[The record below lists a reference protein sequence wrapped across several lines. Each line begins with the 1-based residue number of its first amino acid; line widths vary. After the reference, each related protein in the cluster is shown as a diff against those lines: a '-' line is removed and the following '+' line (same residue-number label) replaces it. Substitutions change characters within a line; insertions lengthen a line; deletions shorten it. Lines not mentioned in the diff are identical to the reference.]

1 MLKVIKKN
9 IPVIIFILMFSI
21 GMLIMLYPVIS
32 SHINSVSYNDIIKEY
47 TNITNEYSNVE
58 NEQLI
63 SLADNYNKQLDSYS
77 IMDVFS
83 DPNREVS
90 EEYINTL
97 NIDGKG
103 LMGYIY
109 IPKIDVRIPI
119 YHGTSSEVLEKG
131 VGHLEGSSFP
141 IGGINT
147 HAILSAHRGLPSAK
161 LFTDLDQLQIGD
173 EFYIYILDKTLA
185 YEVDQILVVE
195 PSETEALQL
204 QEGKDYITLVTC
216 TPYAINTHRLLVRG
230 TQVEY
235 IEKIVQ
241 EAKVEKKTSN
251 SDKILYIGIIIAVLL
266 LIFAIIQIRKINKKE
281 KLRKIQKARYYNMAD
296 EFEKKKINCKIKKA
310 KKKQTKIEGNKLKRR
325 KNEKY

>member
-1 MLKVIKKN
+1 
-9 IPVIIFILMFSI
+9 
-21 GMLIMLYPVIS
+21 MLYPVIS
-32 SHINSVSYNDIIKEY
+32 SHINSVNYNDIIDDY
-47 TNITNEYSNVE
+47 ALATNNYSEDKNIE
-58 NEQLI
+58 LFEKAN
-63 SLADNYNKQLDSYS
+63 NYNQQLDSYS
-77 IMDVFS
+77 VIDIFS
-83 DPNREVS
+83 DPNRKVS
-90 EEYINTL
+90 EEYLNIL

-141 IGGINT
+141 IGGIST

-173 EFYIYILDKTLA
+173 EFYIYILDRTLA

-204 QEGKDYITLVTC
+204 QEGKDYVTLVTC

-230 TQVEY
+230 IQVEY
-235 IEKIVQ
+235 IEEVVQ
-241 EAKVEKKTSN
+241 ETKVEKKVSS
-251 SDKILYIGIIIAVLL
+251 SDKILYIGLVIAVLL
-266 LIFAIIQIRKINKKE
+266 LIFAIIQIKAANKKQKNR
-281 KLRKIQKARYYNMAD
+281 KLQRARYYNMAED
-296 EFEKKKINCKIKKA
+296 DFHK
-310 KKKQTKIEGNKLKRR
+310 NKR
-325 KNEKY
+325 KNKNSKKRYRK

>member
-1 MLKVIKKN
+1 
-9 IPVIIFILMFSI
+9 
-21 GMLIMLYPVIS
+21 MLYPVIS
-32 SHINSVSYNDIIKEY
+32 SYVNSVNYNDIIDEY
-47 TNITNEYSNVE
+47 ALATNDYSEDKNIE
-58 NEQLI
+58 LFEKAN
-63 SLADNYNKQLDSYS
+63 NYNQQLDSYS
-77 IMDVFS
+77 IIDIFS
-83 DPNREVS
+83 DPNRKVS
-90 EEYINTL
+90 EEYLNTL

-141 IGGINT
+141 IGGIST

-173 EFYIYILDKTLA
+173 EFYIYILDRTLA

-204 QEGKDYITLVTC
+204 QEGKDYVTLVTC

-235 IEKIVQ
+235 IEEVVQ
-241 EAKVEKKTSN
+241 ETKVEKKASS
-251 SDKILYIGIIIAVLL
+251 SDKILYIGLVIAVLL
-266 LIFAIIQIRKINKKE
+266 LIFAIIQIKAANKKQKNR
-281 KLRKIQKARYYNMAD
+281 KLQRARYYNMAED
-296 EFEKKKINCKIKKA
+296 DFHKNKKKNVKQKEKFIILENNNSKKR
-310 KKKQTKIEGNKLKRR
+310 NR
-325 KNEKY
+325 K

>member
-1 MLKVIKKN
+1 
-9 IPVIIFILMFSI
+9 
-21 GMLIMLYPVIS
+21 MLYPVIS
-32 SHINSVSYNDIIKEY
+32 SHINSVNYNDIIDDY
-47 TNITNEYSNVE
+47 ALATNNYSEDKNIE
-58 NEQLI
+58 LFEKAN
-63 SLADNYNKQLDSYS
+63 NYNQQLDSYS
-77 IMDVFS
+77 VIDIFS
-83 DPNREVS
+83 DPNRKVS
-90 EEYINTL
+90 EEYLNIL

-141 IGGINT
+141 IGGIST

-173 EFYIYILDKTLA
+173 EFYIYILDRTLA

-204 QEGKDYITLVTC
+204 QEGKDYVTLVTC

-235 IEKIVQ
+235 IEEVVQ
-241 EAKVEKKTSN
+241 ETKVEKKVSS
-251 SDKILYIGIIIAVLL
+251 SDKILYIGLVIAVLL
-266 LIFAIIQIRKINKKE
+266 LIFAIIQIKAANKKQKNR
-281 KLRKIQKARYYNMAD
+281 KLQRARYYNMAED
-296 EFEKKKINCKIKKA
+296 DFHK
-310 KKKQTKIEGNKLKRR
+310 NKR
-325 KNEKY
+325 KNKNSKKRYRK

>member
-1 MLKVIKKN
+1 MLKAIKRN
-9 IPVIIFILMFSI
+9 APVIIFILMFSI
-21 GMLIMLYPVIS
+21 GILIMLYPVIS
-32 SHINSVSYNDIIKEY
+32 SHINSVNYNDIIDEY
-47 TNITNEYSNVE
+47 ALATNDYSEDKNIE
-58 NEQLI
+58 LFEKAN
-63 SLADNYNKQLDSYS
+63 NYNQQLDSYS
-77 IMDVFS
+77 IIDIFS

-90 EEYINTL
+90 EEYLNTL

-141 IGGINT
+141 IGGIST

-161 LFTDLDQLQIGD
+161 LFTDLDQLQVGD
-173 EFYIYILDKTLA
+173 EFYIYILDRTLA

-204 QEGKDYITLVTC
+204 QEGKDYVTLVTC

-235 IEKIVQ
+235 IEKVVQ
-241 EAKVEKKTSN
+241 ETKVEKKASN
-251 SDKILYIGIIIAVLL
+251 SDKILYIGLIIAVLL
-266 LIFAIIQIRKINKKE
+266 LIFAIIQIKAANKKQKNRKIE
-281 KLRKIQKARYYNMAD
+281 RARYYNMAED
-296 EFEKKKINCKIKKA
+296 DFDK
-310 KKKQTKIEGNKLKRR
+310 NKRKNNNLKRR
-325 KNEKY
+325 DRK

>member
-1 MLKVIKKN
+1 MI
-9 IPVIIFILMFSI
+9 
-21 GMLIMLYPVIS
+21 YPVIS
-32 SHINSVSYNDIIKEY
+32 SHINSVNYNDIIDDY
-47 TNITNEYSNVE
+47 ALATNNYSEDKNIE
-58 NEQLI
+58 LFEKAN
-63 SLADNYNKQLDSYS
+63 NYNQQLDSYS
-77 IMDVFS
+77 VIDIFS
-83 DPNREVS
+83 DPNRKVS
-90 EEYINTL
+90 EEYLNIL

-141 IGGINT
+141 IGGIST

-173 EFYIYILDKTLA
+173 EFYIYILDRTLA

-204 QEGKDYITLVTC
+204 QEGKDYVTLVTC

-230 TQVEY
+230 IQVEY
-235 IEKIVQ
+235 IEEVVQ
-241 EAKVEKKTSN
+241 ETKVEKKVSS
-251 SDKILYIGIIIAVLL
+251 SDKILYIGLVIAVLL
-266 LIFAIIQIRKINKKE
+266 LIFAIIQIKAANKKQKNR
-281 KLRKIQKARYYNMAD
+281 KLQRARYYNMAED
-296 EFEKKKINCKIKKA
+296 DFHK
-310 KKKQTKIEGNKLKRR
+310 NKR
-325 KNEKY
+325 KNKNSKKRYRK

>member
-1 MLKVIKKN
+1 MLKVIKRN
-9 IPVIIFILMFSI
+9 APVIVFILMFSI
-21 GMLIMLYPVIS
+21 GILIMLYPVIS
-32 SHINSVSYNDIIKEY
+32 SHINSVNYNDIIDDY
-47 TNITNEYSNVE
+47 ALATNNYSEDKNIE
-58 NEQLI
+58 LFEKAN
-63 SLADNYNKQLDSYS
+63 NYNQQLDSYS
-77 IMDVFS
+77 VIDIFS
-83 DPNREVS
+83 DPNRKVS
-90 EEYINTL
+90 EEYLNIL

-141 IGGINT
+141 IGGIST

-173 EFYIYILDKTLA
+173 EFYIYILDRTLA

-204 QEGKDYITLVTC
+204 QEGKDYVTLVTC

-230 TQVEY
+230 IQVEY
-235 IEKIVQ
+235 IEEVVQ
-241 EAKVEKKTSN
+241 ETKVEKKVSS
-251 SDKILYIGIIIAVLL
+251 SDKILYIGLVIAVLL
-266 LIFAIIQIRKINKKE
+266 LIFAIIQIKAANKKQKNR
-281 KLRKIQKARYYNMAD
+281 KLQRARYYNMAED
-296 EFEKKKINCKIKKA
+296 DFHK
-310 KKKQTKIEGNKLKRR
+310 NKR
-325 KNEKY
+325 KNKNSKKRYRK

>member
-1 MLKVIKKN
+1 MLKVIKRN
-9 IPVIIFILMFSI
+9 APVIIFILMFSI
-21 GMLIMLYPVIS
+21 GILIMLYPVIS
-32 SHINSVSYNDIIKEY
+32 SYVNSVNYNDIIDEY
-47 TNITNEYSNVE
+47 ALATNDYSEDKNIE
-58 NEQLI
+58 LFEKAN
-63 SLADNYNKQLDSYS
+63 NYNQQLDSYS
-77 IMDVFS
+77 IIDIFS
-83 DPNREVS
+83 DPNRKVS
-90 EEYINTL
+90 EEYLNTL

-141 IGGINT
+141 IGGIST

-173 EFYIYILDKTLA
+173 EFYIYILDRTLA

-204 QEGKDYITLVTC
+204 QEGKDYVTLVTC

-235 IEKIVQ
+235 IEEVVQ
-241 EAKVEKKTSN
+241 ETKVEKKASS
-251 SDKILYIGIIIAVLL
+251 SDKILYIGLVIAVLL
-266 LIFAIIQIRKINKKE
+266 LIFAIIQIKAANKKQKNR
-281 KLRKIQKARYYNMAD
+281 KLQRARYYNMAED
-296 EFEKKKINCKIKKA
+296 DFHKNKKKNVKQKEKFIILENNNSKKR
-310 KKKQTKIEGNKLKRR
+310 NR
-325 KNEKY
+325 K